1 MAQMAKSAAIVG
13 VYEHPTRFAP
23 SKSAYQLIAESARG
37 ALADAG
43 LKLSDVDGLFFAGY
57 AMDSLGLTDY
67 LNIRPA
73 YIDSTNI
80 GGVSFVAHAGHAM
93 AAIAAGL
100 CQVAL
105 ICYSAVNSSQPGAG
119 GFGGR
124 ATTPADQYENPYGIT
139 VINGYAMVAQRHM
152 HQYGTTAEQLAEIA
166 VSTRLH
172 ASLNPS
178 AKYRDLITVED
189 VINSRMIAAPLHL
202 LDCCMISDGAGA
214 VLITSAERARD
225 LPKKPIYILGQAES
239 VGHASAGH
247 RDLLDIGTFR
257 SAKAAY
263 ERAGLSP
270 RDVDMAMV
278 YDSFTITVLV
288 QLEALGFCKP
298 GEGGAFVS
306 GGRLRYDR
314 EFPVNTDGGGLSSNH
329 PGMRGIFLIIEAVK
343 QLRGEGGVRQVKKPL
358 RTAIVS
364 GIGGNLGYRHGAAT
378 MLLSNE

>member
-57 AMDSLGLTDY
+57 AMDSLSLTDY

-172 ASLNPS
+172 ASLNPF

-214 VLITSAERARD
+214 VLITSAERTRD

-239 VGHASAGH
+239 
-247 RDLLDIGTFR
+247 
-257 SAKAAY
+257 
-263 ERAGLSP
+263 
-270 RDVDMAMV
+270 
-278 YDSFTITVLV
+278 
-288 QLEALGFCKP
+288 
-298 GEGGAFVS
+298 
-306 GGRLRYDR
+306 
-314 EFPVNTDGGGLSSNH
+314 
-329 PGMRGIFLIIEAVK
+329 
-343 QLRGEGGVRQVKKPL
+343 
-358 RTAIVS
+358 
-364 GIGGNLGYRHGAAT
+364 
-378 MLLSNE
+378 